1 MGNPIPDFVGKQALS
16 LSDLQSLAD
25 AVKGAVLDNTNAV
38 HGVVPARG
46 AQVPELDFVVRG
58 HPEGIQYKGGHIVYL
73 ADDNHPAQ
81 VVALGTPGTWT
92 PSGVPCTAG
101 SSLIIRIEIDPE
113 ADEIVSAYPLLGDS
127 VAGPGTPA
135 SGGSSSG
142 SSVKVRYIDYPIAT
156 LLTDGKGVL
165 IQQHH
170 VGAIVLPRIGTLT
183 GGGSTPGGGSTGSTP
198 GGGGSEPGG
207 GGSTPGGGG
216 STGGGST
223 PGGGGSTPGGGSCH
237 CITYEFDPEWFT
249 VTMSN
254 KVASVTLNTA
264 KLDAVA
270 QEIVNG
276 ISVDVTVTGLS
287 ETTQNGTVSCSTTAT
302 GTADALT
309 ANTDVRTT

>member
-16 LSDLQSLAD
+16 LTDLQALAD

-38 HGVVPARG
+38 TGVVPARG
-46 AQVPELDFVVRG
+46 AQVPELDFIVRG

-81 VVALGTPGTWT
+81 VIALGTPGTWT
-92 PSGVPCTAG
+92 HSGMPCTAG
-101 SSLIIRIEIDPE
+101 ASLIIRIEIDME
-113 ADEIVSAYPLLGDS
+113 SDELVSAYPLIGDS

-142 SSVKVRYIDYPIAT
+142 SSAKVRYIDYPIAT

-170 VGAIVLPRIGTLT
+170 VGAIVLPRLGTIA
-183 GGGSTPGGGSTGSTP
+183 GGGSTPGSGSTP

-216 STGGGST
+216 STPGGGGST
-223 PGGGGSTPGGGSCH
+223 PGGGGSTPGGGGCT
-237 CITYEFDPEWFT
+237 CLTYEFDPEWFT
-249 VTMSN
+249 VTVN
-254 KVASVTLNTA
+254 NNVASVTLNTA

-270 QEIVNG
+270 AEIVNG

-287 ETTQNGTVSCSTTAT
+287 ETTQNGTVSCSTTAS
-302 GTADALT
+302 GTADELT
-309 ANTDVRTT
+309 ANTNVSMT